1 MPEHPGHGG
10 IRSLAPLLWGATGV
24 LTFWGLWELAALRTS
39 DAVLPGPRVVL
50 WDFQQSVG
58 GDRGLRFLGIEHTS
72 YAVNLAWTLGTAAA
86 AWLLGSTLGILAGLA
101 AARRQWLRDV
111 TEPVLFVFG
120 AVPVLVAAPLL
131 LVWFGAGP
139 LSKLALVSFYC
150 FVVVGVVAQSAALNI
165 PTATEE
171 YAAALGLDGRARF
184 RAVVLP
190 AAFGPI
196 VAVLRLA
203 LATGISLEASAEL
216 LGSRVGIGRLI
227 AVRAQQGNVAAVLA
241 LSITLG
247 LAAVFLDTLIRA
259 AVAPA
264 LRWQG

>member
-1 MPEHPGHGG
+1 MRTTP
-10 IRSLAPLLWGATGV
+10 SLRIAAILWGAAGFAG
-24 LTFWGLWELAALRTS
+24 LWALWELAAFGVAN

-50 WDFQQSVG
+50 WQFERHAG
-58 GDRGLRFLGIEHTS
+58 GDRGLEFLGVEHSS
-72 YAVNLAWTLGTAAA
+72 YGINLAWTVGTAGLG
-86 AWLLGSTLGILAGLA
+86 WLIGSALGVAAGLG

-120 AVPVLVAAPLL
+120 AVPVLVVAPLL
-131 LVWFGAGP
+131 LVWLGAGP
-139 LSKLALVSFYC
+139 VGKLTLVTFYC
-150 FVVVGVVAQSAALNI
+150 FVVVAVVAQSAALNL
-165 PTATEE
+165 PPAVEE
-171 YAAALGLDGRARF
+171 YAATLGLDAAARF

-190 AAFGPI
+190 AALPAI

-203 LATGISLEASAEL
+203 LATGISLQAGAEL
-216 LGSRVGIGRLI
+216 LGPRVGMGRLI
-227 AVRAQQGNVAAVLA
+227 SLRAQQGNVGEVLS

-247 LAAVFLDTLIRA
+247 LVAVLLDTAVRA

>member
-1 MPEHPGHGG
+1 MKRAGG
-10 IRSLAPLLWGATGV
+10 AASPVFWAAIGV
-24 LTFWGLWELAALRTS
+24 LGFWGLWELVALGVGN

-50 WDFQQSVG
+50 WEFEHSAG
-58 GDRGLRFLGIEHTS
+58 GDRGLEFLGIEHS
-72 YAVNLAWTLGTAAA
+72 DYPVNLAWTVGTATA
-86 AWLLGSTLGILAGLA
+86 AWLIGSALGVPAGLA

-120 AVPVLVAAPLL
+120 AVPVLVVAPLL

-139 LSKLALVSFYC
+139 LSKLVLVAFYC
-150 FVVVGVVAQSAALNI
+150 FVVVALVAQSAALNL
-165 PTATEE
+165 PPATEE
-171 YAAALGLDGRARF
+171 YAAALGLGPRARS
-184 RAVVLP
+184 RAVLLP
-190 AAFGPI
+190 SAFPAI

-216 LGSRVGIGRLI
+216 LGSRVGVGRLV
-227 AVRAQQGNVAAVLA
+227 AVRAQQGNVASVLA

-247 LAAVFLDTLIRA
+247 LVALALDTTIRV

-264 LRWQG
+264 LRWRE

>member
-1 MPEHPGHGG
+1 MKA
-10 IRSLAPLLWGATGV
+10 LFWGTLGV
-24 LTFWGLWELAALRTS
+24 LSFWGIWELAALGVAN

-50 WDFQQSVG
+50 WSFEHSVG
-58 GDRGLRFLGIEHTS
+58 GDRGLEFLGIKHTS
-72 YAVNLAWTLGTAAA
+72 YAVNLAWTVGTAAV
-86 AWLLGSTLGILAGLA
+86 AWLIGSALGVLAGLQ

-120 AVPVLVAAPLL
+120 AVPVLVVAPLL

-139 LSKLALVSFYC
+139 LSKLLLVTFYC
-150 FVVVGVVAQSAALNI
+150 FVVVAVVAQSAALNL
-165 PTATEE
+165 PPMTEE
-171 YAAALGLDGRARF
+171 YAAALGLDEAARF

-190 AAFGPI
+190 AAFPAI

-216 LGSRVGIGRLI
+216 LGSRVGVGRLV

-247 LAAVFLDTLIRA
+247 LVAIMMDAGVRA
-259 AVAPA
+259 AVRPA